1 MTVSPNQE
9 LVQPPVAGGADVL
22 AAAPP
27 QLFADLVLLG
37 AVACGVPQALVALAG
52 PGALAVQARHGR
64 AAVTPELDKFCRA
77 VLRSEPAVGSF
88 DEVATS
94 LSHTHFC
101 AGLALRGPGGTVLGV
116 LGVGAPGPKALADDQ
131 REALVCLARRAT
143 DYVAQGL
150 AQRALADQQQ
160 QLAAAFRVAGVAEPA
175 QRPELFVKQ
184 DTRLLRVLPADV
196 THFEALGDYV
206 NLYTVRERFTVYGT
220 MKDMEARLPAADFA
234 RVHRKYIIRL
244 DRLLA
249 LEGDT
254 VLLDAGPG
262 APAGRPAT
270 AVPIGNSYRAA
281 LLARLHVL

>member
-1 MTVSPNQE
+1 MTVYPNQE
-9 LVQPPVAGGADVL
+9 LIQPPVAGGADVL
-22 AAAPP
+22 ATAPP
-27 QLFADLVLLG
+27 QFFADLVHLA

-52 PGALAVQARHGR
+52 PGALAVQARHGWP
-64 AAVTPELDKFCRA
+64 AATPELDKFCRTL
-77 VLRSEPAVGSF
+77 LRAEPAAAGL
-88 DEVATS
+88 DEPATN

-101 AGLALRGPGGTVLGV
+101 AGVVLRGPGGEVLGV
-116 LGVGAPGPKALADDQ
+116 LGAGAPYPLTLADNQ
-131 REALVCLARRAT
+131 REALACLARRAT

-150 AQRALADQQQ
+150 AQQALAGQQQ
-160 QLAAAFRVAGVAEPA
+160 QLAAAFRVAGAAEPA

-220 MKDMEARLPAADFA
+220 MKDMEARLPTADFA
-234 RVHRKYIIRL
+234 RIHRKYIIRL

-249 LEGDT
+249 FEGDT

-262 APAGRPAT
+262 APGRPPT
-270 AVPIGNSYRAA
+270 AVPVGNSYRAA
-281 LLARLHVL
+281 LLARLQVL